1 MVLEKQKMSQ
11 QKATHLDTLVPMASL
26 VQLRIESA

>member
-11 QKATHLDTLVPMASL
+11 QKATHRDTPVPMASL
-26 VQLRIESA
+26 VQLTIKSA